1 MKRADWNVRANAPAA
16 GWLLAVVVAAVLHRQ
31 LPHSGWLLFH
41 LLLLG
46 AAGNAIL
53 VWSAHFAVTLLRL
66 STAGLGHR
74 RQALRL
80 VLFNAAAVLV
90 VVGMSIDLRA
100 LAVAGAVGVVAVA
113 IDHGWALWRATRRA
127 LPTRFAFVVRYYLAA
142 VAFVIV
148 GVSLGGWM
156 ATGAEDARLLVAHL
170 LANLFGW
177 IGLVVAGTVTTLL
190 PTAMR
195 TRLPEGTESA
205 ATRALGS
212 MVVGLA
218 LAIGATLVGL
228 NLLAAAGMVAYLVG
242 WLVLLRPMVDVFR
255 TAPAAGFAPWS
266 LIVGCCWFL
275 VAGTAWPV
283 VLLVSDSWASVAD
296 WVEKLAVPL
305 AAGFLVQVLLG
316 ALSFLVPVVLG
327 GGPSAVR
334 RTHAILDRA
343 AMVRLAIANLGLIV
357 CFLPGPSLVRVAG
370 SLLVLVA
377 YAWFLPLL
385 VGAVVSRYRSRAG
398 VDDPGRVDAGVE
410 ARRRQA
416 ARSTGGLGLG
426 VAVVVLA
433 VTAAI
438 AADPA
443 AIGRAPGVGTQPSVV
458 VTGQT
463 TTVRVE
469 AAHMKF
475 LPNVIDVPTGNRLVV
490 ELVNVDDM
498 VHDLV
503 FVNGANSGRL
513 MPGESATVDVGII
526 DRQLDGWCSIV
537 GHRQLGMTLTVNPT
551 GADAADSGHA
561 MDHGAGGSPVNQPAV
576 VDFGAQPGP
585 DFQAHPARLAPA
597 PARRV
602 HRLTLTVQ
610 EVEREVAPGVTQRL
624 WTFNGSAPGP
634 ALRGRVGDVF
644 DIKFVNDGSMGHSID
659 FHAGSL
665 APDRPMRTINPG
677 ESLRY
682 RFTARFS
689 GIWMYHCGTM
699 PMSAHIANGLFGAVV
714 IDPPDLSPVAAEYLL
729 VQSELYLGPPG
740 GVVDLDKLEAQQPD
754 AVVFNGYVNQYDYRP
769 LTAPVGRRIRLWVLD
784 AGPDRPSS
792 FHVIG
797 GQFDTV
803 FEEGRLALSPDRDR
817 PGGSQALGLAAAQ
830 GGYVELTLPEA
841 GTYPFVSHVMWDAE
855 HGAYGLIRADRD
867 DASPR

>member
-1 MKRADWNVRANAPAA
+1 MKRADWNIRANAPVVV
-16 GWLLAVVVAAVLHRQ
+16 WLLAEVVAAVLHRQ
-31 LPHSGWLLFH
+31 LPHSGWLMFH

-66 STAGLGHR
+66 SPAGLGHR

-90 VVGMSIDLRA
+90 VVGMSVDLPA
-100 LAVAGAVGVVAVA
+100 LAVIGAVGVVVVA

-127 LPTRFAFVVRYYLAA
+127 LPTRFGFVVRYYLAA
-142 VAFVIV
+142 VGFVVV
-148 GVSLGGWM
+148 GVALGGWM

-195 TRLPEGTESA
+195 TRLPEGTELA
-205 ATRALGS
+205 AARALVS
-212 MVVGLA
+212 MVAGLV
-218 LAIGATLVGL
+218 LAIVGTLAGL
-228 NLLAAAGMVAYLVG
+228 SLLAAAGMVAYLVG
-242 WLVLLRPMVDVFR
+242 WLILLRPMVAVFR

-275 VAGTAWPV
+275 VAGFAWPV
-283 VLLVSDSWASVAD
+283 ATLVSDSWDSVAD
-296 WVEKLAVPL
+296 RVEKLAVPL

-343 AMVRLAIANLGLIV
+343 AMVRLAIANLALIV
-357 CFLPGPSLVRVAG
+357 CFLPVPSLVRVVS

-377 YAWFLPLL
+377 YAWFLPL
-385 VGAVVSRYRSRAG
+385 VAGAVVSRYRSRAG
-398 VDDPGRVDAGVE
+398 VDDPGRVDAGVD

-416 ARSTGGLGLG
+416 ARSAGGLGLG

-438 AADPA
+438 AADPV
-443 AIGRAPGVGTQPSVV
+443 AIGRAPGVGAKSSVAA
-458 VTGQT
+458 TGQT
-463 TTVRVE
+463 TTVQVE

-475 LPNVIDVPTGNRLVV
+475 LPNVIDVPTGNRLVI
-490 ELVNVDDM
+490 ELVNGDDM

-503 FVNGANSGRL
+503 FANGANSGRL
-513 MPGESATVDVGII
+513 MPGERATVDVGVI

-551 GADAADSGHA
+551 GSGESGHT
-561 MDHGAGGSPVNQPAV
+561 MDHGAEYGTGGHSPDPAAI
-576 VDFGAQPGP
+576 DFGAQPGP
-585 DFQAHPARLAPA
+585 DFSAHPARLNPA
-597 PARRV
+597 PVRSV
-602 HRLTLTVQ
+602 HRSTMTVQ

-624 WTFNGSAPGP
+624 WTFNGTAPGP
-634 ALRGRVGDVF
+634 VLRGRVGDVF
-644 DIKFVNDGSMGHSID
+644 DIKFVNDGTMGHSID

-682 RFTARFS
+682 RFTARLS

-699 PMSAHIANGLFGAVV
+699 PMSAHIANGLFGAVI
-714 IDPPDLSPVAAEYLL
+714 IDPPDLAPVAAEYVL

-740 GVVDLDKLEAQQPD
+740 GVVDLGKLEAQQPD

-769 LTAPVGRRIRLWVLD
+769 LTAPVGRRIRIWVLD

-803 FEEGRLALSPDRDR
+803 FEEGRLALSPARDR
-817 PGGSQALGLAAAQ
+817 PGGSQALGLAVAQ

-855 HGAYGLIRADRD
+855 HGAHGLIRA
-867 DASPR
+867 S